1 MKNRKYFLLNDFK
14 QSLVPL
20 ESTVALWLDTLSS
33 TQAQKVAR
41 QLVLKHQYDAVLYID
56 WNTIYESEPTTP
68 TVSSDL
74 YLEMLNKFRSIYE
87 TTKDKYGTLLDAY
100 DNQRT
105 HLMDRVE
112 AINKTRFNDTPQ
124 ADATG
129 LDGDNYVSTYTE
141 QQSEVGFEV
150 IERLAKVQSLFM
162 NVLNDWCKEFSNL
175 FMKV

>member
-1 MKNRKYFLLNDFK
+1 MKNRKYFLLDDFK
-14 QSLVPL
+14 QTLVPL

-56 WNTIYESEPTTP
+56 WNTVYESEPTTP
-68 TVSSDL
+68 GVTSNL
-74 YLEMLNKFRSIYE
+74 YLEMINKFRSIYE

-105 HLMDRVE
+105 HLMDKVE
-112 AINKTRFNDTPQ
+112 AKQKTRFNDTPQ
-124 ADATG
+124 AGVTG
-129 LDGDNYVSTYTE
+129 LDADDYASTYTVQE
-141 QQSEVGFEV
+141 SEVGFEI
-150 IERLAKVQSLFM
+150 IERLAKVQTLFM
-162 NVLNDWCKEFSNL
+162 NVLNEWCKEFSNL